1 MSLPQEFLQSIF
13 MYDPLTGH
21 LTWKDS
27 RSNMIKGSLAGCVN
41 KAGYMVV
48 TINSKTYRV
57 QRIIWLWMFGSI
69 PANFYIDHINGNK
82 LDNRLTNLRLAT
94 NKQNQENRAA
104 PKNSSS
110 GLRGVGWHK
119 NYGKWMAR
127 ISHNNQRKTIGFFDT
142 KEQAWQAYKAEAA
155 KLYTHT
161 DRLP

>member
-1 MSLPQEFLQSIF
+1 
-13 MYDPLTGH
+13 
-21 LTWKDS
+21 
-27 RSNMIKGSLAGCVN
+27 MIKGSLAGCVN
-41 KAGYMVV
+41 KAGYMIV

-69 PANFYIDHINGNK
+69 PANFFIDHINGNK

-119 NYGKWMAR
+119 SNGKWIAR

-155 KLYTHT
+155 KLYTHI